1 MTELPKRILVGVSC
15 DPESEGHA
23 TLSAADRHTFLH
35 AAWLAEK
42 TGADLRVIHVVDF
55 LDARLSRDIDV
66 AGEIER
72 DLDEEMN
79 DLCRGTAATRVFR
92 RGKAW
97 EELIEEVRVFAADL
111 LVVSP
116 RREELG
122 FADRIFHG
130 STTSRVLRH
139 APCSVWV
146 VAPGAKV
153 PPTRLLALVDGS
165 PTSRAIIAT
174 AEALAEGLGLER
186 HVLRCLDYPH
196 DIALHRL
203 PNAQRAIA
211 HYHREVRAEAQRELE
226 ALTTNAWRVHLG
238 DDWVVRDAP
247 KLVQSEQIDLVV
259 LATGGRPGLSG
270 VIGLTADKLL
280 HRMPAS
286 AWLVRPR
293 PAE

>member
-1 MTELPKRILVGVSC
+1 MTVLPKRILVGVSC
-15 DPESEGHA
+15 DPECEGRA
-23 TLSAADRHTFLH
+23 TLCAADRHAFQH

-55 LDARLSRDIDV
+55 LDERLSRDVDV

-79 DLCRGTAATRVFR
+79 ALCHGTSATRVFR

-116 RREELG
+116 RREELR

-139 APCSVWV
+139 APTSVWV
-146 VAPGAKV
+146 VAPDARL
-153 PPTRLLALVDGS
+153 PPARLLALVDGS
-165 PTSRAIIAT
+165 PIGRVILET
-174 AEALAEGLGLER
+174 AEALADGLGLER

-211 HYHREVRAEAQRELE
+211 SYHREVREEAKRELE
-226 ALTTNAWRVHLG
+226 AMTTSAWRVHLG

-247 KLVQSEQIDLVV
+247 KLVAAERIDLVV
-259 LATGGRPGLSG
+259 LATGEHPGLSG
-270 VIGLTADKLL
+270 MLGLTAEKLL

-286 AWLVRPR
+286 AWLVRPAPR
-293 PAE
+293 G